1 MLSQTTLA
9 LATSVALAA
18 LFATEAANAQAYAQR
33 CEVHNAQA
41 NPNYGFGP
49 CVTVQPG
56 DVGLR
61 KPSDSVRS
69 RSIRSQSA
77 SAEIRLPTP
86 RMISLRSR
94 TSPASMRVPNTDRTE
109 LVS

>member
-9 LATSVALAA
+9 LATSVALVT

-33 CEVHNAQA
+33 CELYNAQA

-56 DVGLR
+56 DVVSGSRVILR
-61 KPSDSVRS
+61 DPDPFVRNQLWRKYDSGRP
-69 RSIRSQSA
+69 
-77 SAEIRLPTP
+77 E
-86 RMISLRSR
+86 
-94 TSPASMRVPNTDRTE
+94 
-109 LVS
+109 